1 MDTKEIEHNI
11 KTLESALSVSEE
23 NVAWLDANE
32 KKTDEGWE
40 YKLSNEERNRF
51 RSIAGK
57 GGEIHSA
64 VHNTKQ
70 QWNVLLK
77 EELKLKREYSQ
88 QVKLDRTIK
97 TNSLVLRIFT
107 AFSVITASVLTLNI
121 ATHYGFSVPW
131 LVSRNITATNLN
143 ALPVREV
150 PNVQKNENKEADPV
164 TKQPNIK
171 KPYNKAIKKDV

>member
-1 MDTKEIEHNI
+1 MDTKYIEQNI
-11 KTLESALSVSEE
+11 KTLESALSLSEK
-23 NVAWLDANE
+23 NTIWLDANE

-40 YKLSNEERNRF
+40 YKFSDEERNRF
-51 RSIAGK
+51 RSVGGN
-57 GGEIHSA
+57 GGEIHTA
-64 VHNTKQ
+64 VYNTKE
-70 QWNVLLK
+70 QWKVLLQ

-97 TNSLVLRIFT
+97 TNSLFLRIFT

-150 PNVQKNENKEADPV
+150 PNVQKKENKEAAPV
-164 TKQPNIK
+164 TKQQNIK
-171 KPYNKAIKKDV
+171 EPYNKALKRDK